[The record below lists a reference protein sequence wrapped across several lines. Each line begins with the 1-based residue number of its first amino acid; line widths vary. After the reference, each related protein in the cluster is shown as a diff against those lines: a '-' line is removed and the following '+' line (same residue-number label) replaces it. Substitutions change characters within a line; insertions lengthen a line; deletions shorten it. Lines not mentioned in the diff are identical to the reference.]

1 MAKLKLGL
9 PGFTYE
15 DLFEIEGLTRVDQ
28 AFLEK
33 LAAEDATA
41 HKNLLAYRQGKKE
54 FTGQET
60 SELLITSGRVLED
73 FIGEFFGIG
82 KALQKLRQETVADD
96 PVFEFKKL
104 FVLRRARRRL
114 LKNDVEESFAYLD
127 DWLTQTLR
135 QAGLGNVDREL
146 AIARFGQ
153 RLMEDAKTFEQEIER
168 LTRWCIRAMTTP
180 EGKQAVSG
188 WVSFK
193 LPQPVDHNAL
203 VPTEPVNDAR
213 LHRVALPRAMRRR
226 RDGFKLTDRRMSQR
240 QVQAEVDYCIYCHD
254 HDGDFCSKGFPVKK
268 GEPDK
273 GIKINPLGVE
283 LVGCPLDEKISEMHC
298 LKKEGRSLGA
308 LAIIMVDNPMCPA
321 TGHRICND
329 CMKACVYQKQ
339 DPVNIPEIETRALT
353 DVLALPWGVEIY
365 DLLTRWNPLR
375 KTQYLPKPYN
385 GLKVLITGMGPAGFT
400 LAHHLTMEGFAVVGV
415 DGLKIEP
422 LSRELIDQPIE
433 DYKKIEEELDTRVL
447 AGFGGVAEY
456 GITVRWDKNFLRL
469 LYLNMMRRPHFQV
482 FGGVR
487 FGGTLTIEEAW
498 ELGFD
503 HVAIAVGAGLPQAL
517 PIPGSLAP
525 GMRMAADFL
534 MALQLTGAAKKSSL
548 ANLQMRLPAVVIG
561 GGLTGIDAATEAQA
575 YYITQVEKLLERYE
589 TLTATLGRE
598 EVRERL
604 DVASLEILE
613 EFVEHGRAVRYE
625 RKRAAD
631 AGEAPN
637 FQMLVQRWG
646 GVTVAYRRRMQDSP
660 AYKRNHEEIIKAME
674 EGIYYAEGMY
684 PKAAKLDKHGQVKSL
699 LCERMAPDGDG
710 NMQFKGDLVEL
721 PAKTVLVAT
730 GAKPN
735 IAYYFEHRG
744 TFNLEGQN
752 YQTNVFQNG
761 KLERVAVAKNCKD
774 PSFGAFTSY
783 DRDDKR
789 VSFIG
794 DTHPV
799 FNGNVVKAVAS
810 GMRIYPKIVE
820 TFGKRAD
827 AKGKEDEYLKFNA
840 SMRFLL
846 QPKVLEV
853 IRHTPHVVELLLHAP
868 QAAKRY
874 QPGQIYR
881 LQNFEALAAEVDGTR
896 LQTETI
902 ALTGS
907 QVDKNKGTVSLIVRE
922 RGASTRLCSTLKAG
936 DPVVLMGPGGN
947 ATQIPIGKTI
957 LVIGDWLAAAAMR
970 ALGPAYKASNNRVLF
985 IVTFPHG
992 KEIFCQDEL
1001 EQLADAIVWVT
1012 HEGHP
1017 IVTRRQQ
1024 DVSFTGKL
1032 EDVLVRYATG
1042 KLTNGAPPIPLDEV
1056 DHIHIT
1062 ADNRLLRVVQD
1073 LRRGALKEY
1082 FVKDPVATGSVY
1094 SSMQCMLK
1102 GVCSQCL
1109 QWQLDPETGQ
1119 RTKAVFACSWQDEP
1133 IDLVDLTALDERLSQ
1148 NRLQERLANLWLDHL
1163 FETKNVDRV

>member
-9 PGFTYE
+9 SGLTYE
-15 DLFEIEGLTRVDQ
+15 DLFEVDGLKKLDA
-28 AFLEK
+28 AFLERLDK
-33 LAAEDATA
+33 SDSSQ
-41 HKNLLAYRQGKKE
+41 KKGLLVYRQGLKE
-54 FTGQET
+54 LSDQEV
-60 SELLITSGRVLED
+60 SELLIGCGRVLE
-73 FIGEFFGIG
+73 EFVAELFGVQ
-82 KALQKLRQETVADD
+82 KQLEKLRKDTVASD
-96 PVFEFKKL
+96 PVFEFKKF
-104 FVLRRARRRL
+104 FVMRRARRRL
-114 LKNDVEESFAYLD
+114 LKNDVEESFSYLD
-127 DWLTQTLR
+127 DWLDKTLK
-135 QAGLGNVDREL
+135 QAGLAGDDREL
-146 AIARFGQ
+146 GVATFGQ
-153 RLMEDAKTFEQEIER
+153 RLLADTKTFEQEIET
-168 LTRWCIRAMTTP
+168 LTRWCIRALTTP
-180 EGKQAVSG
+180 EGKEAVSN
-188 WVSFK
+188 WVSFR

-203 VPTEPVNDAR
+203 VPTEPVPEAKN
-213 LHRVALPRAMRRR
+213 HRVTLPRDLRRH
-226 RDGFKLTDRRMSQR
+226 RDGFKLTDRRMGQR

-283 LVGCPLDEKISEMHC
+283 LTGCPLDEKISEMHL

-339 DPVNIPEIETRALT
+339 NAVNIPEIETRALT
-353 DVLALPWGVEIY
+353 DVLSLPWGVEIY

-385 GLKVLITGMGPAGFT
+385 GLKVLVTGMGPAGFT

-422 LSRELIDQPIE
+422 LSRHLIDEPIKDYSAIE
-433 DYKKIEEELDTRVL
+433 DELDDRIL

-456 GITVRWDKNFLRL
+456 GITVRWDKNFLKL
-469 LYLNMMRRPHFQV
+469 LYINMMRRPRFQV

-498 ELGFD
+498 EMGFD

-534 MALQLTGAAKKSSL
+534 MALQLTGAAKKTSM

-575 YYITQVEKLLERYE
+575 YYITQVEKILERYE
-589 TLTATLGRE
+589 TLNTSIGRAE
-598 EVRERL
+598 IRERL

-613 EFVEHGRAVRYE
+613 EYIDHGRAVRYE
-625 RKRAAD
+625 RKRAKE
-631 AGEAPN
+631 AGEEPN
-637 FQMLVQRWG
+637 FQMLIQRWG

-684 PKAAKLDKHGQVKSL
+684 PKAAKLDKHGQVSAL
-699 LCERMAPDGDG
+699 LCERMAPDSDG

-721 PAKTVLVAT
+721 PARTVLVAT

-735 IAYYFEHRG
+735 VAYFYEHRG
-744 TFNLEGQN
+744 TFELEGQN
-752 YQTNVFQNG
+752 YQTNTLVKG
-761 KLERVAVAKNCKD
+761 KLKPVPVAKHCKD
-774 PSFGAFTSY
+774 PAFGAFTSY
-783 DRDDKR
+783 DKDDKR

-810 GMRIYPKIVE
+810 GLRIYPKIVE
-820 TFGKRAD
+820 SFGERAN
-827 AKGKEDEYLKFNA
+827 AIGKNDEYMAFNA
-840 SMRFLL
+840 RMRFLL

-853 IRHTPHVVELLLHAP
+853 KRHTPHVVELVLHAP
-868 QAAKRY
+868 QAAKRF
-874 QPGQIYR
+874 QPPHIFR
-881 LQNFEALAAEVDGTR
+881 LQNFESIAGKVAGTR

-907 QVDKNKGTVSLIVRE
+907 KVDKKNGTVSLIIRE
-922 RGASTRLCSTLKAG
+922 RGASTRLCATFKKG

-947 ATQIPIGKTI
+947 ASQIPVGKTI
-957 LVIGDWLAAAAMR
+957 LVIGDWLAAAAFR
-970 ALGPAYKASNNRVLF
+970 SLGPAYKAVNNRVLF
-985 IVTFPHG
+985 MVTFPHG
-992 KEIFCQDEL
+992 KEIFCQEEL
-1001 EQLADAIVWVT
+1001 EQYSDAAVWVT

-1017 IVTRRQQ
+1017 IVTRRDQ
-1024 DVSFTGKL
+1024 DISFTGKL
-1032 EDVLVRYATG
+1032 EDVLVRYANG
-1042 KLTNGAPPIPLDEV
+1042 KLTNGPPPIPLEEI
-1056 DHIHIT
+1056 DHVHIT
-1062 ADNRLLRVVQD
+1062 ADNRLLKEIQT
-1073 LRRGALKEY
+1073 LRSGLLKKH
-1082 FVKDPVATGSVY
+1082 FKKNPTTTGSVY

-1109 QWQLDPETGQ
+1109 QWQVDPKTGQ

-1133 IDLVDLTALDERLSQ
+1133 IDLLT
-1148 NRLQERLANLWLDHL
+1148 
-1163 FETKNVDRV
+1163 